1 MNEVNTTPTMSNEE
15 KIIELEKR
23 VAALE
28 KIEKDRRT
36 RKIIVIC
43 IKLFFY
49 IALIIALIVMAFK
62 LKSYFDQLNNIK
74 NLGNNF
80 NLNSDTLKDFDIN
93 NYLNGLFN
101 Y

>member
-62 LKSYFDQLNNIK
+62 LKTYFDQLNNIK

>member
-1 MNEVNTTPTMSNEE
+1 
-15 KIIELEKR
+15 
-23 VAALE
+23 
-28 KIEKDRRT
+28 
-36 RKIIVIC
+36 
-43 IKLFFY
+43 
-49 IALIIALIVMAFK
+49 MAFK